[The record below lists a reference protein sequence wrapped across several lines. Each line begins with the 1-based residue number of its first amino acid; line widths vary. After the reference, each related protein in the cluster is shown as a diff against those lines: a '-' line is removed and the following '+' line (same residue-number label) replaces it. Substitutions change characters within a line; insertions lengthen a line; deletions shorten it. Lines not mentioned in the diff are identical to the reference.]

1 MAHATHQSQLL
12 LQVIRVVFMVQV
24 EPEQPDTRDW
34 RSRTQLPAQPEDQQV
49 RLPQTDAKAQTQQQP
64 QAPQTAPQ
72 AQAPQRQKPTAQQQ
86 LSGAPPKETVC
97 LRTVAVM
104 ATPNCVHWHNL
115 LNIFQHIML
124 VCISAWQG
132 D

>member
-1 MAHATHQSQLL
+1 MF
-12 LQVIRVVFMVQV
+12 VVQV

-34 RSRTQLPAQPEDQQV
+34 RSRTQLPAQPKDQQV
-49 RLPQTDAKAQTQQQP
+49 RLPQTDAKAQTQQQSEVP
-64 QAPQTAPQ
+64 QAAPQ

-86 LSGAPPKETVC
+86 LSGASPKETVC
-97 LRTVAVM
+97 LTIITV
-104 ATPNCVHWHNL
+104 TSLQNS
-115 LNIFQHIML
+115 FQHIML